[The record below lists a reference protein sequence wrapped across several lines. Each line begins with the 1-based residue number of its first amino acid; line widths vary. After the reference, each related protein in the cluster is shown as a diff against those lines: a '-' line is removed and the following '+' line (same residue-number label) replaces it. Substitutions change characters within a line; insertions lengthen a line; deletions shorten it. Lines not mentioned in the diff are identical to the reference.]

1 MITAAVP
8 VRLLIIIVLSL
19 FTLTF
24 SITENEAL
32 LKLKDSFLST
42 GVLDSWVPHTNACKD
57 KWAGV
62 VCSKGAVSGINLR
75 DMAIGGVIDVDA
87 LNEISGLRTIGFQNN
102 SFSGRIPDFNKLGA
116 LKALFL
122 SKNQFSGDISS
133 EFFSRMTSM
142 KKLWLDNNKFTGKIP
157 DSVTKLPNLIELH
170 LEGNQFSGPI
180 PALKQT
186 TAITSLD
193 LSYNKLEG
201 EIPESFSRFPADS
214 FRANDKLCG
223 KPLNNNCTTKVNH
236 SSTPEGPGPLPSEQA
251 NSSGEV
257 GTDEKSHKLVVAAV
271 MLAFLIFFMV
281 MFVLYAR
288 YKERDDFR
296 VLEKEDLNDEME
308 PRVPGGES
316 TMGKRGS
323 KSSNRG
329 GKSIGTDLVMINDEK
344 GPFGSSDL
352 MRAAAEVLGS
362 SGLGSSYK
370 AAVDNGLTVVVKR
383 MGEMNRIGS
392 RDDFH
397 AEMERLGALKHPNIL
412 TPLAYHYRRE
422 DKLIISEYIPKGSL
436 LYLLH
441 GDRGI
446 GHAELNWPTRLKII
460 KGIASGM
467 GFIHSEF
474 ASYELPHGNLKSSNV
489 LLNENYQPL
498 LTDYAFHPLINR
510 HIATQA
516 LFAYRTPE
524 YIEKQQVC
532 PKSDVY
538 CVGIIILEILTGKL
552 PSLYRNNGKTD
563 VLDWARLAISQ
574 GREIDLIDPDIAST
588 SSLGMM
594 ARLLQIGAAC
604 TESKPEHRPDIGE
617 AIRKIEEVQV

>member
-1 MITAAVP
+1 MRLSSNSKILFYQLVSWILGFHTP
-8 VRLLIIIVLSL
+8 MLVRISGLV
-19 FTLTF
+19 
-24 SITENEAL
+24 
-32 LKLKDSFLST
+32 SF
-42 GVLDSWVPHTNACKD
+42 A
-57 KWAGV
+57 
-62 VCSKGAVSGINLR
+62 SKGAVSGINLR

-251 NSSGEV
+251 NSSGIRNAMIFACWKRK
-257 GTDEKSHKLVVAAV
+257 TLTMRWNLAYLVV
-271 MLAFLIFFMV
+271 
-281 MFVLYAR
+281 
-288 YKERDDFR
+288 K
-296 VLEKEDLNDEME
+296 
-308 PRVPGGES
+308 G

-329 GKSIGTDLVMINDEK
+329 GKSIGIDLVMINDEK

-460 KGIASGM
+460 KGIVSGM

-524 YIEKQQVC
+524 YIEKQQE
-532 PKSDVY
+532 SFQVY
-538 CVGIIILEILTGKL
+538 IGTMGKA
-552 PSLYRNNGKTD
+552 D

-588 SSLGMM
+588 ASLGMM